1 MHHTVL
7 PYTTLTHTALS
18 APTLLHTTPPHCTYP
33 PIPSRHATSLQVRK
47 NLLNWLY
54 PDAHDANENMGGAME
69 AYYDK
74 ATGKWVIPGEVRA

>member
-1 MHHTVL
+1 M
-7 PYTTLTHTALS
+7 
-18 APTLLHTTPPHCTYP
+18 
-33 PIPSRHATSLQVRK
+33 RK

-74 ATGKWVIPGEVRA
+74 ATGKWVIPGEVREREREREIECV